1 MYQVREVLCESVLQ
15 IDLLLLLNG
24 MQGYFEERNS
34 VIAVESLVQ
43 RRGKG
48 NGMGTS

>member
-15 IDLLLLLNG
+15 VDILLLLNG

-34 VIAVESLVQ
+34 VIAVKPLVQ
-43 RRGKG
+43 RRGKCDG
-48 NGMGTS
+48 I